1 MSKLKY
7 FDGTDWKVVNGQIT
21 GDTLPIGS
29 IIPFGGETAPAG
41 WLLCWGQE
49 LSRASYPEL
58 YSVIGD
64 AFGGDDGDLTFNLP
78 DLRGRTIVGKNS
90 TDTDFNEMGKTGGE
104 KTHTLT
110 ISEMPSHN
118 HTPNEGATTFA
129 TTTGGQNDAAQT
141 SGYRTYEFLN
151 ISNTGGGQAHNNL
164 QPYQVTNYIIK
175 YKNTVGLVGNV
186 LDNNSNSHT
195 DSYSCDYI
203 NNAVLDKYST
213 TEQIIG
219 TWIDGST
226 IYRKVVDLGTLVNA
240 NTKLVPSG
248 ITEQIYPIK
257 VYGFA
262 IKNAEMFPLPF
273 IWGDTSA
280 PNNYCGLFYDRGN
293 NQFYFRTNRDMS
305 TYNGI
310 GIIEYTKDE

>member
-1 MSKLKY
+1 MSNLKY
-7 FDGTDWKVVNGQIT
+7 FNGTEWKTVNGQVT

-29 IIPFGGETAPAG
+29 IIPFGGETAPSG

-78 DLRGRTIVGKNS
+78 DLRGRTIVGKNLA
-90 TDTDFNEMGKTGGE
+90 DTDFDTIGETGGSKNLQE
-104 KTHTLT
+104 H
-110 ISEMPSHN
+110 SHGIKWQY
-118 HTPNEGATTFA
+118 EGSA
-129 TTTGGQNDAAQT
+129 G
-141 SGYRTYEFLN
+141 SGYGTLIQNAN
-151 ISNTGGGQAHNNL
+151 ISTDYRYFTESAGTGNAGNL

-175 YKNTVGLVGNV
+175 YKNAVGLVGNV
-186 LDNNSNSHT
+186 LDSSSNSHT

-226 IYRKVVDLGTLVNA
+226 IYRKVVDLGVLPDTA
-240 NTKLVPSG
+240 TKSVDHNISNLNFFVSITG
-248 ITEQIYPIK
+248 I
-257 VYGFA
+257 A
-262 IKNAEMFPLPF
+262 IKSGVNNLPLPF
-273 IWGDTSA
+273 VHETTPSNSIRIFGNDTQITIG
-280 PNNYCGLFYDRGN
+280 CGNDR
-293 NQFYFRTNRDMS
+293 S
-305 TYNGI
+305 TWNGYAI
-310 GIIEYTKDE
+310 LEYTKDE

>member
-7 FDGTDWKVVNGQIT
+7 FDGTNWNEVNGQVT

-29 IIPFGGETAPAG
+29 IIPFGGETAPSG

-78 DLRGRTIVGKNS
+78 DLRGRTIVGKNLA
-90 TDTDFNEMGKTGGE
+90 DTDFDTIGKTGGSKHLQGHSHKYNI
-104 KTHTLT
+104 KTNSGSGEAGEYLLVANATGTAYLGA
-110 ISEMPSHN
+110 
-118 HTPNEGATTFA
+118 EGAI
-129 TTTGGQNDAAQT
+129 Q
-141 SGYRTYEFLN
+141 
-151 ISNTGGGQAHNNL
+151 NTGSGNAGNL

-175 YKNTVGLVGNV
+175 YKNAVGLVGNV
-186 LDNNSNSHT
+186 LDSSSNSHT

-213 TEQIIG
+213 TEKIIG

-226 IYRKVVDLGTLVNA
+226 IYRKVVDLGVLPDTA
-240 NTKLVPSG
+240 TKSVDHNISNLNFFVSITG
-248 ITEQIYPIK
+248 I
-257 VYGFA
+257 A
-262 IKNAEMFPLPF
+262 IKSGVNNLPLPF
-273 IWGDTSA
+273 VHETTPSNSIRIFGNDTQITIG
-280 PNNYCGLFYDRGN
+280 CGNDR
-293 NQFYFRTNRDMS
+293 S
-305 TYNGI
+305 TWNGYAI
-310 GIIEYTKDE
+310 LEYTKDE